1 MTELQHF
8 AFVESPTW
16 VMIGGVAFTAAMM
29 ALISWLEGK
38 PPPKVGE

>member
-8 AFVESPTW
+8 AFVELPTW
-16 VMIGGVAFTAAMM
+16 VMIGGVAFTAVMI

-38 PPPKVGE
+38 PPPKAGE